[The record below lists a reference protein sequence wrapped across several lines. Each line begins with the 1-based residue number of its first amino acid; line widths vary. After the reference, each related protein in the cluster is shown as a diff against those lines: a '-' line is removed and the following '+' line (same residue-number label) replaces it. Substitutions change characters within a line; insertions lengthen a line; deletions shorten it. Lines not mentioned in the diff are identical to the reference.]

1 MNNIAPLSARK
12 VSPGLNVT
20 IATCDSSPSILTETE
35 KSIMV
40 LGKEV
45 DSLPGGG
52 TSDDDNHDRLEA
64 GVVRVCGKGGDNR
77 RVATPLVAIRANR
90 DAIR

>member
-35 KSIMV
+35 KSIKV

-45 DSLPGGG
+45 GSPPGGG
-52 TSDDDNHDRLEA
+52 TSDDNHDRLEA
-64 GVVRVCGKGGDNR
+64 GVVRVGGQGGDNR

-90 DAIR
+90 DAVR

>member
-1 MNNIAPLSARK
+1 M
-12 VSPGLNVT
+12 
-20 IATCDSSPSILTETE
+20 
-35 KSIMV
+35 